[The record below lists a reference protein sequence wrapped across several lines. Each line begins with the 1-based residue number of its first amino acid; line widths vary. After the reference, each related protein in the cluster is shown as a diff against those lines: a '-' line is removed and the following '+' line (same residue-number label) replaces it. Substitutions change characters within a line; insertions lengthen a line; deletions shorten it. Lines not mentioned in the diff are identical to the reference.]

1 VATLATPRPGIP
13 KVADV
18 RQPDWLRRLPTWA
31 VVGGVL
37 VVLLAIS
44 AYLRTRFISGQ
55 FWMDEAITTGVS
67 SHSISAI
74 PGILRHDGNPPLFY
88 MLLHGWMS
96 VFGTT
101 EAATHSL
108 SLLFGLL
115 TVPVGMWA
123 GWSLFGRRAGVM
135 AAVLFA
141 FNAWL
146 TYYAQETRMY
156 ELMALLG
163 IVATAAFLH
172 AFVYRRRRF
181 AILFAAALA
190 AMLYT
195 HTWGVFFFVGALI
208 ALIPAY
214 VVSEDRRTFVRDA
227 AAAFVGAGTLFLP
240 WIPNLLYEAAHTAA
254 PWSRPPRFG
263 TPVLISRQVMGG
275 DRVTL
280 VLFSACVVG
289 LWALFTRRMRRTPE
303 AVALWTL
310 LGLGIATLAVAWIA
324 SQVNPAYVP
333 RYFAPVVASILLIA
347 AFGSARSGWF
357 GILAVLL
364 SAVFLINPGA
374 AAPSTK
380 SDMRD
385 ISGEMSPLMHPG
397 DLVVVGQPEQT
408 PLAWYY
414 LPAGLRYAN
423 TIGTVRDPS
432 YMNWVDAKTRLQ
444 NAGPAETLDPLVA
457 TLTPGQQLLFVR
469 PLTEGAMNWDEPW
482 TQLVR
487 RRSAQ
492 WGQILQTDVNAGA
505 LKQVAVAPHNYL
517 QACCVADSAVLYER
531 TNRHLP

>member
-1 VATLATPRPGIP
+1 M
-13 KVADV
+13 ADI
-18 RQPDWLRRLPTWA
+18 REPDSLRRLPPWL
-31 VVGGVL
+31 VVGGVVL
-37 VVLLAIS
+37 VLTAIS

-67 SHSISAI
+67 SHSLGSI

-88 MLLHGWMS
+88 LLLHGWMS
-96 VFGTT
+96 VFGTS
-101 EAATHSL
+101 ESATHGL

-163 IVATAAFLH
+163 VIATTAFLH
-172 AFVYRRRRF
+172 AFVFRRR
-181 AILFAAALA
+181 AYVIVFAAALT

-195 HTWGVFFFVGALI
+195 HTWGLFFFVGALI

-214 VVSEDRRTFVRDA
+214 VVSEDRRALVRDA
-227 AAAFVGAGTLFLP
+227 ALAFVGAGILYLP
-240 WIPNLLYEAAHTAA
+240 WVPNLIYQAAHTAA
-254 PWSRPPRFG
+254 PWSRAPRFG
-263 TPVLISRQVMGG
+263 APVLISRQLLGG

-280 VLFSACVVG
+280 VLFSAVVVG
-289 LWALFTRRMRRTPE
+289 CWSLFAKRMRRTPE
-303 AVALWTL
+303 AVALFTL
-310 LGLGIATLAVAWIA
+310 ISLGLATLAVAWIA
-324 SQVNPAYVP
+324 SQANPAFVP

-347 AFGSARSGWF
+347 AFGSARAGAF
-357 GILAVLL
+357 GILAVFL

-380 SDMRD
+380 SNMRD
-385 ISGEMSPLMHPG
+385 ISGEFSPLLHPG

-408 PLAWYY
+408 TLAWYY

-423 TIGTVRDPS
+423 TMGPVRDPA

-444 NAGPAETLDPLVA
+444 NASPAATLDPLIA
-457 TLTPGQQLLFVR
+457 SLRPGQQLLFVR
-469 PLTEGAMNWDEPW
+469 PLTEGAQNWDEPW

-492 WGQILQTDVNAGA
+492 WGAILQAEVDGGV
-505 LKQVAVAPHNYL
+505 LKPVAVAPHNYI
-517 QACCVADSAVLYER
+517 QACCVANSAVLYDR
-531 TNRHLP
+531 TARHLS

>member
-1 VATLATPRPGIP
+1 VATITAPTRRIP
-13 KVADV
+13 QMADV
-18 RQPDWLRRLPTWA
+18 GEPNWLRRLPLWLQ
-31 VVGGVL
+31 VGGVL

-67 SHSISAI
+67 SHSLSAI
-74 PGILRHDGNPPLFY
+74 PGLLRHDGNPPLFY
-88 MLLHGWMS
+88 LLLHGWMS
-96 VFGTT
+96 VFGSS
-101 EAATHSL
+101 ESGTHSL

-163 IVATAAFLH
+163 IVATAAFVH
-172 AFVYRRRRF
+172 AFVYGRRPYL
-181 AILFAAALA
+181 ILFAAVLA

-195 HTWGVFFFVGALI
+195 HSWGVFFFVGALI
-208 ALIPAY
+208 ALIPAW
-214 VVSEDRRTFVRDA
+214 VVSEDRRAFVRDA
-227 AAAFVGAGTLFLP
+227 ALAFVGAGVLYLP
-240 WIPNLLYEAAHTAA
+240 WVPNLIYQASHTAA

-263 TPVLISRQVMGG
+263 TPVLISRQVLGG

-289 LWALFTRRMRRTPE
+289 LWGLFTRARRRTRE
-303 AVALWTL
+303 ATVLWTL
-310 LGLGIATLAVAWIA
+310 ITLPVATLAVAWIS
-324 SQVNPAYVP
+324 SQANPAYVP
-333 RYFAPVVASILLIA
+333 RYFAPVVAAILLVA
-347 AFGSARSGWF
+347 AFGSARA
-357 GILAVLL
+357 GILGMIAIAL

-385 ISGEMSPLMHPG
+385 LSGELSPRLHGG

-414 LPAGLRYAN
+414 LRSGLQYAN
-423 TIGTVRDPS
+423 TIGPVHDPS
-432 YMNWVDAKTRLQ
+432 YVNWVDALSRLRR
-444 NAGPAETLDPLVA
+444 ADPRATLDPLVA
-457 TLTPGQQLLFVR
+457 SLRPGQQLLYVR
-469 PLTEGAMNWDEPW
+469 PSTEGVKNWQAPW
-482 TQLVR
+482 TELVR

-492 WGQILQTDVNAGA
+492 WGAILQADVNGGILKVVGLAPNYYRGA
-505 LKQVAVAPHNYL
+505 PDI
-517 QACCVADSAVLYER
+517 ADSAVLYKK
-531 TNRHLP
+531 NG

>member
-1 VATLATPRPGIP
+1 MP
-13 KVADV
+13 DV
-18 RQPDWLRRLPTWA
+18 GEPNWLSRLPTWLWA
-31 VVGGVL
+31 GGLLLVL
-37 VVLLAIS
+37 SAIA

-67 SHSISAI
+67 SHALGAI

-88 MLLHGWMS
+88 VLLHGWMT
-96 VFGTT
+96 VFGSS
-101 EAATHSL
+101 ERATHSL

-115 TVPVGMWA
+115 AVPVGMWA

-156 ELMALLG
+156 ELMGLLG
-163 IVATAAFLH
+163 IIATASFVH
-172 AFVYRRRRF
+172 AFVYRRR
-181 AILFAAALA
+181 AYTILFAAALA

-195 HTWGVFFFVGALI
+195 HSWGVFFFVGALV

-214 VVSEDRRTFVRDA
+214 LVADDRRLLIRDA
-227 AAAFVGAGTLFLP
+227 ALAFVGAGILFLP
-240 WIPNLLYEAAHTAA
+240 WVPNLIYQAAHTAA

-263 TPVLISRQVMGG
+263 APVLISRQVLGG

-289 LWALFTRRMRRTPE
+289 FWSLFARRMRRTPE
-303 AVALWTL
+303 AAAMWTL
-310 LGLGIATLAVAWIA
+310 IAIGLVTLVVAWIA
-324 SQVNPAYVP
+324 SQANPAFVP
-333 RYFAPVVASILLIA
+333 RYFAPVVASILLLA
-347 AFGSARSGWF
+347 AFGCARSGAL
-357 GILAVLL
+357 GVLAVAL
-364 SAVFLINPGA
+364 SAVFLINPGT
-374 AAPSTK
+374 AAPATK

-385 ISGEMSPLMHPG
+385 LSGEFSALLHRG

-408 PLAWYY
+408 SLAWYY

-423 TIGTVRDPS
+423 TIGRVRDPS
-432 YMNWVDAKTRLQ
+432 YMNWVDAKTRL
-444 NAGPAETLDPLVA
+444 AHASPAATLDPLIA
-457 TLTPGQQLLFVR
+457 SLSPGQQLLFVR
-469 PLTEGAMNWDEPW
+469 PITEGAQNWDEPW

-492 WGQILQTDVNAGA
+492 WGAILQADVDAGV
-505 LKQVAVAPHNYL
+505 LKPVAVAPHNYV
-517 QACCVADSAVLYER
+517 QACCVADSAVLYDK
-531 TNRHLP
+531 TARHQP

>member
-1 VATLATPRPGIP
+1 MSTATAPTRGIP
-13 KVADV
+13 RMADV
-18 RQPDWLRRLPTWA
+18 REPDWLRRLPTWVWA
-31 VVGGVL
+31 GGVL
-37 VVLLAIS
+37 LVLMAIS

-67 SHSISAI
+67 SHSLGAI
-74 PGILRHDGNPPLFY
+74 PGILRHDGNPPLY
-88 MLLHGWMS
+88 YALLHGWMS
-96 VFGTT
+96 VFGSG
-101 EAATHSL
+101 ESATHGL

-141 FNAWL
+141 FSAWL

-163 IVATAAFLH
+163 IIATTSFLH
-172 AFVYRRRRF
+172 GFVYRRRGYV
-181 AILFAAALA
+181 ILFTAALA

-195 HTWGVFFFVGALI
+195 HSWGVFFYVGALI

-214 VVSEDRRTFVRDA
+214 IVSDDRRALVRDGA
-227 AAAFVGAGTLFLP
+227 LAFVGAGILFLP
-240 WIPNLLYEAAHTAA
+240 WLPNLVYQADHTAA
-254 PWSRPPRFG
+254 PWSRAPRFG
-263 TPVLISRQVMGG
+263 TPVLISRQVLGG

-289 LWALFTRRMRRTPE
+289 CWSLFARRLRRSPE
-303 AVALWTL
+303 AIALWTL
-310 LGLGIATLAVAWIA
+310 IALGIGTLVVAWIA
-324 SQVNPAYVP
+324 SQANPAYVP

-347 AFGSARSGWF
+347 AFGSARSGAL
-357 GILAVLL
+357 GILAVAL
-364 SAVFLINPGA
+364 SAIFLINPGT

-385 ISGEMSPLMHPG
+385 ISGELSARLHPG
-397 DLVVVGQPEQT
+397 DLVVVGQPEQA

-414 LPAGLRYAN
+414 LPAGLRYAS
-423 TIGTVRDPS
+423 TIGPVPDPS
-432 YMNWVDAKTRLQ
+432 YMDWVNAKKRLQ
-444 NAGPAETLDPLVA
+444 NATPASTLDPLIA
-457 TLTPGQQLLFVR
+457 SLRPGQQLLFVR
-469 PLTEGAMNWDEPW
+469 PLTVGVENWDEPW

-492 WGQILQTDVNAGA
+492 WGAILQADVAAGE
-505 LKQVAVAPHNYL
+505 LKPVAVAPHSYV
-517 QACCVADSAVLYER
+517 QACCVADSAVLYDK
-531 TNRHLP
+531 TARHHP

>member
-1 VATLATPRPGIP
+1 M
-13 KVADV
+13 ADV
-18 RQPDWLRRLPTWA
+18 GEPQWLRRLPPWL
-31 VVGGVL
+31 VSGGVL
-37 VVLLAIS
+37 VVLLGIS

-55 FWMDEAITTGVS
+55 FWMDEAITTGIS

-88 MLLHGWMS
+88 LLLHGWMNL
-96 VFGTT
+96 FGSS

-172 AFVYRRRRF
+172 AFVDRRRGY
-181 AILFAAALA
+181 AILFAATLA

-214 VVSEDRRTFVRDA
+214 AVCDDRRALVRDA
-227 AAAFVGAGTLFLP
+227 ALAFAGAGILFLP
-240 WIPNLLYEAAHTAA
+240 WVPNLIYEAAHTAA
-254 PWSRPPRFG
+254 PWSRPPRLG
-263 TPVLISRQVMGG
+263 TPVLISRQVLGG

-289 LWALFTRRMRRTPE
+289 LWTLFTRPLRRTRE
-303 AVALWTL
+303 ATALWTL
-310 LGLGIATLAVAWIA
+310 IGLLLGTLAVAWIA
-324 SQVNPAYVP
+324 SQANPAYVP
-333 RYFAPVVASILLIA
+333 RYFAPVIASLLLIA

-357 GILAVLL
+357 GVLAVAL
-364 SAVFLINPGA
+364 SAVFLINPAGA
-374 AAPSTK
+374 APATK

-385 ISGEMSPLMHPG
+385 ISGEMSPLLHRG

-408 PLAWYY
+408 SLAWYY

-423 TIGTVRDPS
+423 TIGPVPNPS
-432 YMNWVDAKTRLQ
+432 YMNWVDAKTRLARA
-444 NAGPAETLDPLVA
+444 NPAATLDPLVA
-457 TLTPGQQLLFVR
+457 SLSPGQQLLYVR
-469 PLTEGAMNWDEPW
+469 PLTEGVQNWDEPW

-492 WGQILQTDVNAGA
+492 WGAILQADVDAGV
-505 LKQVAVAPHNYL
+505 LKPVAVAPHNYV

-531 TNRHLP
+531 TARHLP

>member
-1 VATLATPRPGIP
+1 VATATAPPRGIP
-13 KVADV
+13 EVGDF
-18 RQPDWLRRLPTWA
+18 RQPSWLRRWPSWIVAGA
-31 VVGGVL
+31 VLLVL
-37 VVLLAIS
+37 VAIS

-55 FWMDEAITTGVS
+55 FWMDEAITTGIS
-67 SHSISAI
+67 SHPVSLI

-88 MLLHGWMS
+88 LLLHGWMS
-96 VFGTT
+96 LFGTS

-115 TVPVGMWA
+115 TVPAGMWA
-123 GWSLFGRRAGVM
+123 GWSLFGRRAGMM

-172 AFVYRRRRF
+172 AFVYRRRAY
-181 AILFAAALA
+181 AILFGAALA
-190 AMLYT
+190 TMLYT
-195 HTWGVFFFVGALI
+195 HTWGVFFFVGGLI

-214 VVSEDRRTFVRDA
+214 VVSDDRRALVRDGA
-227 AAAFVGAGTLFLP
+227 LAFVGAGILFVP
-240 WIPNLLYEAAHTAA
+240 WVPNLLYEAGHTAA

-263 TPVLISRQVMGG
+263 TPILISRQVLGG

-289 LWALFTRRMRRTPE
+289 LWTLFTRRLRRTPE

-310 LGLGIATLAVAWIA
+310 LALGIGTLAVAWIA
-324 SQVNPAYVP
+324 SQANPAYVP
-333 RYFAPVVASILLIA
+333 RYFAPVIASILLIA
-347 AFGSARSGWF
+347 ALGSARSGWF
-357 GILAVLL
+357 GILAVFL
-364 SAVFLINPGA
+364 SAVFLLNPA
-374 AAPSTK
+374 SAAPATK
-380 SDMRD
+380 SNMRD
-385 ISGEMSPLMHPG
+385 ISGEMSPLLHHG

-423 TIGTVRDPS
+423 TIGPVRHPS
-432 YMNWVDAKTRLQ
+432 YMDWVDAKARLQ
-444 NAGPAETLDPLVA
+444 HANAAATLDPLVA
-457 TLTPGQQLLFVR
+457 SLKPGQQLLFVR
-469 PLTEGAMNWDEPW
+469 PLTEGAQNWDEPW

-492 WGQILQTDVNAGA
+492 WGAILQADVAAGA
-505 LKQVAVAPHNYL
+505 LRPLAVAPHNYIK
-517 QACCVADSAVLYER
+517 ACCVADSAVLYER